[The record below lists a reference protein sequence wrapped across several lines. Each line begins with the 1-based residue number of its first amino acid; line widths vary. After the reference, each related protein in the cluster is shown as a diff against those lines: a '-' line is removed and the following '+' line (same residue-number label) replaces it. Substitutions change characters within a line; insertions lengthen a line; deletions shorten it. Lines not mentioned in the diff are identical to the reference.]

1 MTLLIA
7 ILLVVI
13 AVSLFKT
20 ASKFIFWALIIIG
33 IGMAFT
39 TVTGLSLTQL
49 FFASL

>member
-1 MTLLIA
+1 MTLVIA
-7 ILLVVI
+7 LLLVI
-13 AVSLFKT
+13 AATTMFRT

-39 TVTGLSLTQL
+39 AVTGLSLTEL